1 MSGRHNTIAEI
12 FNYPCSGKNIKEI
25 CSYDNK
31 TCRGQCYKNRQ
42 RDIFDDDNDEPCSC
56 PDSANGNKINYQ
68 NGSVAP
74 VCNGKP
80 KVTVPRHDNMDVI
93 NDVYGYKM
101 PTADERLADKMR
113 HQGTKAQKALIGAT
127 RTTRAEFQCH
137 FTEEMEE
144 TAKRNGWW
152 DDYEYEV
159 DEENYWNNVNSYESD
174 YMY

>member
-1 MSGRHNTIAEI
+1 
-12 FNYPCSGKNIKEI
+12 
-25 CSYDNK
+25 
-31 TCRGQCYKNRQ
+31 
-42 RDIFDDDNDEPCSC
+42 
-56 PDSANGNKINYQ
+56 
-68 NGSVAP
+68 
-74 VCNGKP
+74 
-80 KVTVPRHDNMDVI
+80 MDVI

-152 DDYEYEV
+152 DDFEYEV